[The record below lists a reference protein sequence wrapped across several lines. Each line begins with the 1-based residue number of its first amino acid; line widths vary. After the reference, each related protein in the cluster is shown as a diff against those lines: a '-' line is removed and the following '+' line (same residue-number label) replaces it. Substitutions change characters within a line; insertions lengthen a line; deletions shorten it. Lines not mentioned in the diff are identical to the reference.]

1 MKLLSIYN
9 KARNGKA
16 SFFIFFTAS
25 MILLAAY
32 TPAATAQNSA
42 KEILAAMDKV
52 LLAPKDKV
60 LNLEMVMT
68 DLRTNKQKTKKATIY
83 QKGGDKK
90 LFVYTYP
97 QSDKG
102 IATLSLPGELYIYL
116 PMFKKPKK
124 ITNMADGNSFNKSDF
139 SLEDMPSKPYSE
151 SYTPSLVSSDATTWV
166 LSLKP
171 KSDKTSYSK
180 LVVTV
185 NKAHHYP
192 EKIEYYDKKG
202 TKVKEAVY
210 HFRKIGNYWVS
221 DKVTM
226 TDLKKKH
233 RTAITM
239 SDIKLNQ
246 GLKDSI
252 FTLEH
257 LTDTGV
263 AQKTEKKA
271 EKKATRSQGK
281 K

>member
-1 MKLLSIYN
+1 MNLPKHPLLIVTL
-9 KARNGKA
+9 
-16 SFFIFFTAS
+16 FFS
-25 MILLAAY
+25 ILL
-32 TPAATAQNSA
+32 TLPVRAQNNA

-68 DLRTNKQKTKKATIY
+68 DLKTNKKKVKKAKIY
-83 QKGGDKK
+83 QKGADKK
-90 LFVYTYP
+90 LFIYTYP

-102 IATLSLPGELYIYL
+102 IATLSLPDELYIYL

-124 ITNMADGNSFNKSDF
+124 ITNMAEGNSMNKSDF
-139 SLEDMPSKPYSE
+139 SLEDMPSKPYEE
-151 SYTPSLVSSDATTWV
+151 SYLPKLLESNASAWV
-166 LSLKP
+166 LELKP
-171 KSDKTSYSK
+171 KEEKPSYSK

-210 HFRKIGNYWVS
+210 HFKKIGSYWVS

-233 RTAITM
+233 RTVITM
-239 SDIKLNQ
+239 TEIKLNQ

-257 LTDTGV
+257 LTNTGV

-271 EKKATRSQGK
+271 EKKAARTEGK
-281 K
+281 N

>member
-1 MKLLSIYN
+1 MNTTAKNILKHTFLFVTLFPVTLL
-9 KARNGKA
+9 
-16 SFFIFFTAS
+16 FT
-25 MILLAAY
+25 L
-32 TPAATAQNSA
+32 PVGAQSNA

-52 LLAPKDKV
+52 LLAPKDKE

-68 DLRTNKQKTKKATIY
+68 DMKTNKEKIKKAKIY
-83 QKGGDKK
+83 QKGADKK
-90 LFVYTYP
+90 LFIYTYP

-102 IATLSLPGELYIYL
+102 IATLSLPDELYIYL

-124 ITNMADGNSFNKSDF
+124 ITNMAEGNSMNQSDF
-139 SLEDMPSKPYSE
+139 SLEDMPSKPYEE
-151 SYTPSLVSSDATTWV
+151 SYLPKLLESNASAWV
-166 LSLKP
+166 LELKP
-171 KSDKTSYSK
+171 KEEKPSYSK

-210 HFRKIGNYWVS
+210 HFTKIGSYWVS

-239 SDIKLNQ
+239 TEIKLNQ

-257 LTDTGV
+257 LTNTGV

-271 EKKATRSQGK
+271 EKKAARTEGK

>member
-1 MKLLSIYN
+1 MSTKNIFSKNIRIQGLLYL
-9 KARNGKA
+9 
-16 SFFIFFTAS
+16 TA
-25 MILLAAY
+25 LLNLALLFSLPVQAQDNAA
-32 TPAATAQNSA
+32 Q
-42 KEILAAMDKV
+42 ILAAMDKV
-52 LLAPKDKV
+52 LLAPRDKE

-68 DLRTNKQKTKKATIY
+68 DLKTNKEKIKKAKIY
-83 QKGGDKK
+83 QKGTDKK
-90 LFVYTYP
+90 LFIYTYP

-102 IATLSLPGELYIYL
+102 IATLSLPDELYIYL
-116 PMFKKPKK
+116 PMFKNPKK
-124 ITNMADGNSFNKSDF
+124 ITNMAEGNSFNKSDF
-139 SLEDMPSKPYSE
+139 SLEDMPSKPYSKSFE
-151 SYTPSLVSSDATTWV
+151 PTLVSSDASAWV
-166 LSLKP
+166 LALKP
-171 KSDKTSYSK
+171 KEDKPTYSK

-202 TKVKEAVY
+202 TKIKEAVY

-233 RTAITM
+233 NTAITM
-239 SDIKLNQ
+239 TDIRLNQ

-257 LTDTGV
+257 LTNTGA

-271 EKKATRSQGK
+271 EKKAARTEGK